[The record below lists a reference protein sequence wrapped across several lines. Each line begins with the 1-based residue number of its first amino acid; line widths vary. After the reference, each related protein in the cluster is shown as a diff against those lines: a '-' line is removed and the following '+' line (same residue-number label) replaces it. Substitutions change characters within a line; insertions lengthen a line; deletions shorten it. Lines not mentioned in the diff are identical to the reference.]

1 MGNSESLDSLYHS
14 QVNEHFRN
22 YNLNNVNYK
31 IDCCIHPNYGMNEY
45 ICKLDVNISNT
56 IPPEFIFIVDKSG
69 SMGSKFNYIITKTIP
84 EVLNKLGYKD
94 MKIHLIT
101 FDSNVNY
108 FCLSQSE
115 LSGLNVVSGGQTYMS
130 GIYRILKII
139 LEIGKEKCKHIRILT
154 ISDGILA
161 DHEQTKR
168 EGELLYKDYKD
179 VFKINSQCI
188 RINNSGGADT
198 EGIISTLKFNNVKKC
213 NLVEYTSNDLNNLA
227 QIIIKLFID
236 DGLSGN
242 ALQVSG
248 DNVKLKNNP
257 WEENCSNSQPL
268 SNGQNIFFTDKNKPL
283 YVVNK
288 DKNSPINSKKGV
300 EVNTDNY
307 ESIVG
312 KEKINNI
319 FQKIKMNKV
328 LNTNE
333 SNTENINITN
343 YFKNLSNKT
352 KRENKYDNNLDYL
365 VEEINYIN
373 NDKTIYGLNQ
383 DQKADYIENLSN
395 INRLLEMKS
404 LKKDNK
410 KMKKQIEEILCDNKK
425 LNDELEKL
433 KIRMAE
439 MDKKFNEM
447 ETNNHKIKETLNQNK
462 KEIKSFRKDLDDIK
476 FNFKLREIEQRT
488 DDESYKE
495 SVENT
500 DNNSDKKSGEKNPND
515 LNEKCE
521 EKTPNDLN
529 EKSEEKT
536 PNDLNEKSEEKTP
549 NDLNEKSEEK
559 TPNDLNEKS
568 EEKIDNDLNK
578 KSEEKIDNDLIKI
591 EYDLEDE
598 KEESNDEEN

>member
-1 MGNSESLDSLYHS
+1 MGNSESLDSLYYS

-108 FCLSQSE
+108 FCFSQSE
-115 LSGLNVVSGGQTYMS
+115 LSGLNVVSGGGTYMS

-236 DGLSGN
+236 DGLLGN
-242 ALQVSG
+242 VLQVSG

-288 DKNSPINSKKGV
+288 DKNSPINSNEGV

-447 ETNNHKIKETLNQNK
+447 ETNNHKIKETFNQNK

-476 FNFKLREIEQRT
+476 FNFKLTKIEQRT

-559 TPNDLNEKS
+559 
-568 EEKIDNDLNK
+568 IDNDLNK